1 MSHALTMPNE
11 KDPTEAHM
19 LNPDVFEDVLEKF
32 YGKAAVHLLQLFEPS
47 FPSIGSLAQ
56 TDENV
61 SQ

>member
-47 FPSIGSLAQ
+47 FPSIGSLA
-56 TDENV
+56 
-61 SQ
+61 